1 MPRALRSTIES
12 LVGVQGGEPD
22 LTYASWKSERKP
34 DNVAQKVCKGNL
46 RSGPAVLK
54 TSYRATELFV
64 FNTWSAR
71 TGSECI

>member
-34 DNVAQKVCKGNL
+34 DNVAQKVCKGKSSL
-46 RSGPAVLK
+46 RACRVEDVL
-54 TSYRATELFV
+54 
-64 FNTWSAR
+64 
-71 TGSECI
+71 